1 MRQLEQALRQIRA
14 EMAAVKVTS
23 EKKITDA
30 QSLEASLEEK
40 SLEIEGKLHAADA
53 KLAEA
58 NRKKS
63 QVDRDLEEVEA
74 RQRRL
79 EKEKLYFET
88 EYVCFAIL
96 LFLFML
102 DCATHVVYWLY
113 CVSLFSRV

>member
-1 MRQLEQALRQIRA
+1 MLQLEKALRNIREEIA
-14 EMAAVKVTS
+14 EVKFTS

-53 KLAEA
+53 RLAEA

-63 QVDRDLEEVEA
+63 QADRDLEEAEA

-79 EKEKLYFET
+79 EKEKIYFET
-88 EYVCFAIL
+88 EYANFVMSCKSMIC
-96 LFLFML
+96 
-102 DCATHVVYWLY
+102 CA
-113 CVSLFSRV
+113 